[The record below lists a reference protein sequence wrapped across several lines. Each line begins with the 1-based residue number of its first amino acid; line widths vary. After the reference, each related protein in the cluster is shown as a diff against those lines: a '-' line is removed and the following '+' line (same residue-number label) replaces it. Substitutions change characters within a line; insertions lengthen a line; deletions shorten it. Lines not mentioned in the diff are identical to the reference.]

1 MLPTD
6 GALVGAQQP
15 HNPHYYRLGSLE
27 SREYPQKGQI
37 QPALLRGPFG
47 FLPGAL
53 SSGPGRRFR
62 CSASSIGRW
71 EIKECMVPIRI
82 GDTVIHPDDF
92 VFGDCDGA
100 VIIPKALTVEV
111 LLKTEEIVRRE
122 NGLRADLE
130 KGLTVSEVY
139 RKHGKF

>member
-1 MLPTD
+1 
-6 GALVGAQQP
+6 
-15 HNPHYYRLGSLE
+15 
-27 SREYPQKGQI
+27 
-37 QPALLRGPFG
+37 
-47 FLPGAL
+47 
-53 SSGPGRRFR
+53 
-62 CSASSIGRW
+62 
-71 EIKECMVPIRI
+71 MVPIRI

-122 NGLRADLE
+122 NGMRADLE